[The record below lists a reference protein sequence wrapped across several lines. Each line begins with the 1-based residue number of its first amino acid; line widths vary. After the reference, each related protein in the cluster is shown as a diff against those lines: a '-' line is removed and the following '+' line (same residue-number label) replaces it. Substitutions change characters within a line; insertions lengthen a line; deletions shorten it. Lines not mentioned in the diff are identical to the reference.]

1 MSNII
6 TFIDP
11 IGRTMLAELV
21 EETETQLTVK
31 NPAII
36 HVQPTPNGQ
45 LNVQTIPLFFKEFV
59 GERNKKEGTIWAY
72 NKSLVVRGLNI
83 ENDDRLVQ
91 QYQAVFAAPAAQLSG
106 EPQVVK
112 LFDE

>member
-36 HVQPTPNGQ
+36 HVQMP
-45 LNVQTIPLFFKEFV
+45 FSD
-59 GERNKKEGTIWAY
+59 
-72 NKSLVVRGLNI
+72 SLLARWQ
-83 ENDDRLVQ
+83 RM
-91 QYQAVFAAPAAQLSG
+91 PA
-106 EPQVVK
+106 
-112 LFDE
+112 